1 MELHIGGWGLSPT
14 GKSYS
19 FRACVRAK
27 LRVPAGRC
35 CFRGW
40 AARARKVL
48 RVSLRCALRVP
59 VPPPLPCQNHS
70 LAKTT
75 PLFLCESQLNDAN
88 RVNTCYSML
97 FNAYLRYSM
106 LFYAILARESMLI
119 YASGPRFRWSRC
131 PLRRDHRSQWVPAV
145 VR

>member
-1 MELHIGGWGLSPT
+1 MSPT

-19 FRACVRAK
+19 FRSCVRASEAACARGTM
-27 LRVPAGRC
+27 LLPRLGRASSKSTP
-35 CFRGW
+35 GG
-40 AARARKVL
+40 V
-48 RVSLRCALRVP
+48 ALRVP

-88 RVNTCYSML
+88 RLNTCYSML

-119 YASGPRFRWSRC
+119 FRLDPRFRSPRK
-131 PLRRDHRSQWVPAV
+131 PL
-145 VR
+145 